1 MTRRKYEMRH
11 RADAVRET
19 RRRILEA
26 TSACHRE
33 LGINATSVDD
43 VARRAGVAV
52 GTVYRHF
59 PTLEDLVGACGAI
72 FLDRFSLPTP
82 NEAPGVFRGA
92 RGRRGRLDRL
102 VDEIAARYERGAAG
116 WVRVREA
123 QEDFNATAEAH
134 RRFEASLDA
143 LVSEAVRPLRWSSD
157 RRRVLR
163 GLVDPRVWQSLAQ
176 TGLQPD
182 DIERHL
188 RRLVH
193 AV

>member
-1 MTRRKYEMRH
+1 MRH
-11 RADAVRET
+11 RADAVQET

-43 VARRAGVAV
+43 VARRAGLAV

-59 PTLEDLVGACGAI
+59 PTLEDLVRECGAV
-72 FLDRFSLPTP
+72 FLARFSLPAP
-82 NEAPGVFRGA
+82 NESAAVFRGL
-92 RGRRGRLDRL
+92 RGRAARLDRL
-102 VDEIAARYERGAAG
+102 VDEIASRYERGAAG

-123 QEDFNATAEAH
+123 QDDFAATAEAQS
-134 RRFEASLDA
+134 RFQASLDA
-143 LVSEAVRPLRWSSD
+143 LVSEAVRPLRWSSE
-157 RRRVLR
+157 RQRALR
-163 GLVDPRVWQSLAQ
+163 GLLDPRVWQSLGQA
-176 TGLQPD
+176 GLAPD
-182 DIERHL
+182 AVERHL